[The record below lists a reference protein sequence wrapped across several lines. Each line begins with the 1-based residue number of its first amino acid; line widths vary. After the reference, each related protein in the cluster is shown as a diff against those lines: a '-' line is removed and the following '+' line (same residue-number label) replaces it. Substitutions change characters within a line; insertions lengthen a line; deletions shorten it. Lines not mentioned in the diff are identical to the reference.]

1 MIVVLVVLAA
11 GLLLAVGSASADP
24 SIQSKREQAQA
35 IMAELQ
41 QLDASL
47 GQTIESYNYA
57 NIELDRIDADLR
69 SNARHLEAARKSL
82 GVAQSRIAERLRD
95 LYVNGEGDSTLEVIL
110 GSSSLDDIINRLDA
124 IQRVSSEDTRILAE
138 VKRYRKAVE
147 TRRAKLK
154 DARAD
159 QARVVAERAAQKQE
173 IESRLADRQQL
184 LSSVK
189 DEIVRMQAEEARRQA
204 ALAAQARARLEAAR
218 LAAQQAAQAQAQ
230 SQTTLEA
237 TDYGS
242 DAVTVSAPPP
252 DGTRASQVISI
263 AMQYLGVPYV
273 WGGMSPSGFDCSGLV
288 AYAYAQIGISLPHHA
303 ASQYGY
309 GVPVSRDALQP
320 ADLVFFNG
328 LGHMGM
334 YIGGGQF
341 IHAPHTGDVVKI
353 SSLYESWY
361 ASTFVGARRVL

>member
-1 MIVVLVVLAA
+1 MIVLLVVLAA
-11 GLLLAVGSASADP
+11 ALLLAVGSASADP

-57 NIELDRIDADLR
+57 NIELDRIDSDLR

-95 LYVNGEGDSTLEVIL
+95 LYVDGDGDSTLEVIF

-147 TRRAKLK
+147 TRRARLK

-189 DEIVRMQAEEARRQA
+189 DEIARMQAEEARRQA

-218 LAAQQAAQAQAQ
+218 LAAQQAAQAQVQ
-230 SQTTLEA
+230 SQTTLDT
-237 TDYGS
+237 TDYA

-273 WGGMSPSGFDCSGLV
+273 
-288 AYAYAQIGISLPHHA
+288 
-303 ASQYGY
+303 
-309 GVPVSRDALQP
+309 
-320 ADLVFFNG
+320 
-328 LGHMGM
+328 
-334 YIGGGQF
+334 
-341 IHAPHTGDVVKI
+341 
-353 SSLYESWY
+353 
-361 ASTFVGARRVL
+361 